1 MPELFLR
8 GVTYHGGFS
17 HLGIGESRPGSLVM
31 DDDAVTL
38 HWMQDGK
45 DYRPHIEICRTRA
58 IATIEV
64 TSEQAAKS
72 KLGAAV
78 VFGVLGAVTAKGS
91 MDRASMLVTLRNGET
106 GYFTI
111 QKQSTASLLGAL
123 TPWLRE
129 HGISLG
135 SPDVEAA
142 QPALAPK
149 LIADELVKLVQLRD
163 AGVLTEQEF
172 VELKTKLIED
182 HTGSSG

>member
-1 MPELFLR
+1 MPPLQVA

-17 HLGIGESRPGSLVM
+17 HLGIGETRPGSLVM

-38 HWMQDGK
+38 RWMQNGR
-45 DYRPHIEICRTRA
+45 DYRPHMEICRTRA

-111 QKQSTASLLGAL
+111 QKQSTASLLGVL

-129 HGISLG
+129 HGIALG
-135 SPDVEAA
+135 SPDVESA

-149 LIADELVKLVQLRD
+149 LIADELVKLAHLRD
-163 AGVLTEQEF
+163 SGVLSEEEF
-172 VELKTKLIED
+172 AALKGQLIQD
-182 HTGSSG
+182 ATGGE